1 MAIDKKTKMEDRD
14 NITAQDLQVIL
25 DVNKKAIEI
34 NIEVE
39 KQNEQVISI
48 LHSLKDDVKD
58 IYLEYNNF
66 KYSIQELGRFVED
79 IKKAKEDNRKNLE
92 EIKNNLEALEKSILE
107 IEKKSSEADKNFFR
121 LVVILG
127 SAGVG
132 IIGTLI
138 QALIK

>member
-1 MAIDKKTKMEDRD
+1 MATDKKQKMEDED
-14 NITAQDLQVIL
+14 SITSQDLRVIL

-39 KQNEQVISI
+39 KQNEQVLSI
-48 LHSLKDDVKD
+48 LQSLKEDVKD

-66 KYSIQELGRFVED
+66 KYSIQEIGRFVED

-92 EIKNNLEALEKSILE
+92 SIKNNIDSIEKIVSS
-107 IEKKSSEADKNFFR
+107 IEKKNSEIDKNIFR
-121 LVVILG
+121 LVIILS

-132 IIGTLI
+132 IIATLL
-138 QALIK
+138 QSLLK